1 MASDNDGALE
11 SLQAGDLLFDPARR
25 RVLRRGEVLGV
36 TGLTLA
42 FLRVLMDRSPGV
54 VSYDELAKQ
63 VWGGRPVTP
72 ETIAQRAK
80 LLRDALGDDAGNPR
94 YVELVRGHGYRLV
107 PAVTSVESTV
117 EPATRQRL
125 PGLGAGI
132 VALLALAVAAVL
144 FSLRQPPPPS
154 VAVLPFTDLS
164 AAGDHS
170 YFGDGLAEQL
180 IDELTRLKGVRV
192 ASRTS
197 SFRYRG
203 SRADARAVGDALDVT
218 TLLEGSVRRSGDT
231 LRITAQLI
239 DAEDGYHLWSD
250 SFDRPMGDLLA
261 VQDEIATAV
270 AGVLGVS
277 LGIRDANAFRGA
289 GTSSI
294 EAYEAYLRALHEPA
308 DGDRQRLLE
317 RALQFDPEYGAA
329 LASLGLL
336 TAGSMWWHPVEEA
349 PRLLAEAEPLIMRA
363 VELDPDSAHA
373 VALRA
378 VTSYPSR
385 HWEQAEALFR
395 QAERIRPSGDILYHH
410 ANMLM
415 RTGRSSRA
423 LRQYETAA
431 RAAVLPQRGI
441 GALHV
446 NALLA
451 LGRHAEI
458 ETLIAEDRLF
468 PGVDSR
474 DLAYLLALNRGD
486 TEALKRAFDRLAPAY
501 SPLREHLGALGDVFD
516 SPDRA
521 LAMLRGLLH
530 DDAQRWPSKYHDI
543 ALHAAFFGDA
553 VLAIEAFT
561 VEVRLTAIRY
571 GALWYPVMADVR
583 RLPDFVSL
591 MREVRL
597 APYWRRYGWP
607 DHCEPVGDKDFRCF

>member
-1 MASDNDGALE
+1 MASDYDGALE
-11 SLQAGDLLFDPARR
+11 SLRADDLVLDPARR
-25 RVLRRGEVLGV
+25 RVLRRGEVLKI
-36 TGLTLA
+36 TGLTLE
-42 FLRVLMDRSPGV
+42 FLRILMERSPRV

-80 LLRDALGDDAGNPR
+80 LLRDALGDDAGDPR

-107 PAVTSVESTV
+107 PAVTSAGSTAG
-117 EPATRQRL
+117 PATARRR
-125 PGLGAGI
+125 PGFHAG
-132 VALLALAVAAVL
+132 VAVLFALTVAAVL
-144 FSLRQPPPPS
+144 FALRQHRPPS

-164 AAGDHS
+164 AAGNHS

-180 IDELTRLKGVRV
+180 IDELTRLEGVRV

-197 SFRYRG
+197 SFRYRE

-218 TLLEGSVRRSGDT
+218 TILEGSVRRSGDM

-239 DAEDGYHLWSD
+239 DAGDGYHLWSD

-294 EAYEAYLRALHEPA
+294 EAYEAYLRALREPA
-308 DGDRQRLLE
+308 GGDRRRLLE

-336 TAGSMWWHPVEEA
+336 IAGSMWWHPVEEA

-385 HWEQAEALFR
+385 LWEESEALFR
-395 QAERIRPSGDILYHH
+395 EAERIRPSGEILSHH

-415 RTGRSSRA
+415 RTGRSSKA
-423 LRQYETAA
+423 LSKY
-431 RAAVLPQRGI
+431 RAAASAATLPERHI
-441 GALHV
+441 GGLYL

-451 LGRHAEI
+451 LGRNAEI
-458 ETLIAEDRLF
+458 DRLVAEDRLLQ
-468 PGVDSR
+468 GVNR
-474 DLAYLLALNRGD
+474 RELAYLLALNRGE
-486 TEALKRAFDRLAPAY
+486 TEALKRAFDQLAPAY
-501 SPLREHLGALGDVFD
+501 PPFSERFAALRDAFD

-521 LAMLRGLLH
+521 LALLRDLLQ
-530 DDAQRWPSKYHDI
+530 DDSRRWPSKYHDI

-553 VLAIEAFT
+553 DLALEAFA

-571 GALWYPVMADVR
+571 GALWYPVMADAR
-583 RLPDFVSL
+583 RLPGFVNL

-607 DHCEPVGDKDFRCF
+607 DHCESVDEKDFRCF